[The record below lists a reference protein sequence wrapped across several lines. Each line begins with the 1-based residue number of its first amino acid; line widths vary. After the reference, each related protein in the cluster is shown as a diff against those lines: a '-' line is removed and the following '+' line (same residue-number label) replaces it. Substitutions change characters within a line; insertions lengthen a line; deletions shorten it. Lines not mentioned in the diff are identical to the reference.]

1 MTIYDFKLKNIEG
14 REVDLQS
21 FKNKVLLLVNVASRC
36 GFTPQYT
43 ELEMLYK
50 KFKNQGF
57 EVLAFPCNQFGNQE
71 PGSEQEIKSFCELNY
86 KVSFPLFSKIE
97 VNGKNTHPLYAF
109 LKKEAKGVLGSESI
123 KWNFTKFLIDRQ
135 GRVVKRFSPL
145 EKPLSLEKQ
154 ILPLLSNE
162 KF

>member
-50 KFKNQGF
+50 KFKNQGL

-86 KVSFPLFSKIE
+86 NVSFPLFSKIE